1 MSADT
6 SSPKRADQDLKGG
19 RALLNRK
26 GENLQSL
33 RTRVSAGRREH
44 PEKGVPSEGSCMHA
58 ALFTLVSR

>member
-6 SSPKRADQDLKGG
+6 SSPKRADQDLNGG
-19 RALLNRK
+19 WTLLNRN
-26 GENLQSL
+26 GEKFQSL
-33 RTRVSAGRREH
+33 RTSVSAGRREH